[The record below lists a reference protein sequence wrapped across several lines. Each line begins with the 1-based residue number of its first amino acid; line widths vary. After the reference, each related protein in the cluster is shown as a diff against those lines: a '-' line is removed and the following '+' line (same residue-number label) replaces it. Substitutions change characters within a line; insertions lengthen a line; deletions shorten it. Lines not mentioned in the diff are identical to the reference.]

1 MDPQLDSLIEPKAQR
16 LLHMKCDFHRAL
28 YVKIIFED
36 LESTR
41 AHSLGVAK
49 EVLGRCVLGEV

>member
-1 MDPQLDSLIEPKAQR
+1 
-16 LLHMKCDFHRAL
+16 MKCDFHRAL

-41 AHSLGVAK
+41 VHSLGVAK
-49 EVLGRCVLGEV
+49 EVLGRCILGEV